1 MTRTFKSHT
10 ASASQYNLTRVL
22 TLLVKVTARSFAR
35 TFSGNLL
42 WQVYGIIGLTALRL
56 CMSCVSLK
64 RYAEEAPQLMEAS
77 CATHDL
83 KIKRPP
89 GEAACSVRSASG
101 CQSALRRRLI
111 IQ

>member
-42 WQVYGIIGLTALRL
+42 RQVYGIIGLTALRL
-56 CMSCVSLK
+56 CMSCVSPK
-64 RYAEEAPQLMEAS
+64 RYAEEAPQLTEAS
-77 CATHDL
+77 YATHDL
-83 KIKRPP
+83 KIKRRQ
-89 GEAACSVRSASG
+89 VRRP
-101 CQSALRRRLI
+101 ALCAQLPDVSPLCGGA
-111 IQ
+111 